1 MIPLKKVSQ
10 FSISYID
17 KIFKKAF
24 VSIDVT
30 LMYNARDVYK
40 LTRLRYRDGV
50 LRILTES
57 DPHFNL
63 FLPSSRL
70 SRRKLGSLKLQY
82 KTGLPLQ
89 AAERSFKVS
98 LHFAFNI
105 LLVSGAR
112 ARACLHTRVRL

>member
-1 MIPLKKVSQ
+1 ML
-10 FSISYID
+10 FSN
-17 KIFKKAF
+17 
-24 VSIDVT
+24 DVT
-30 LMYNARDVYK
+30 LVYNSPDGYK
-40 LTRLRYRDGV
+40 RTWLRYRDGV

-70 SRRKLGSLKLQY
+70 SWRKLGSLKLQY

-112 ARACLHTRVRL
+112 ARLLTHACASLK